1 LRSVFAETHL
11 VCVARCSLRYFDP
24 HPTISREAA
33 KMAER
38 LIFDADPYP
47 APESVSL
54 KLNIRISNL
63 GLYFLCV
70 QARAAV
76 QRVRQRR
83 AQTQTISRLR

>member
-1 LRSVFAETHL
+1 
-11 VCVARCSLRYFDP
+11 
-24 HPTISREAA
+24 
-33 KMAER
+33 